1 MAITRAT
8 ASSLIQGQPKSKNVL
23 AGNAAILPGSYESI
37 ATVTV
42 GAGGQSNI
50 SFSSIPSTYKHLQI
64 RGIAQDNRTTYNQSS
79 FGFRFNGDSGSN
91 YSYHFLQASWSAGA
105 TTVDSMGSG
114 SQTQAYSVGSITSSV
129 STNYFGGFV
138 IDILDYANTNKN
150 KTIRG
155 ISGLDAP
162 PATGYRP
169 IPRLGSG
176 TWYSTSAINSITIY
190 SEFATQFN
198 QYSSFALY
206 GIKG

>member
-1 MAITRAT
+1 MGILGIY
-8 ASSLIQGQPKSKNVL
+8 ASQISGHL
-23 AGNAAILPGSYESI
+23 ANYAYESI

-91 YSYHFLQASWSAGA
+91 YSYHFLQASWGAGA
-105 TTVDSMGSG
+105 TGVDSMGSG
-114 SQTQAYSVGSITSSV
+114 SQNQAYSVGSIVSSV
-129 STNYFGGFV
+129 TANTFGSFV
-138 IDILDYANTNKN
+138 IDILDYANTNKY

-155 ISGLDAP
+155 LSGADANS
-162 PATGYRP
+162 ATGYRP

-176 TWYSTSAINSITIY
+176 SWQSTSAINSMTIY
-190 SEFATQFN
+190 SEFGSAFN